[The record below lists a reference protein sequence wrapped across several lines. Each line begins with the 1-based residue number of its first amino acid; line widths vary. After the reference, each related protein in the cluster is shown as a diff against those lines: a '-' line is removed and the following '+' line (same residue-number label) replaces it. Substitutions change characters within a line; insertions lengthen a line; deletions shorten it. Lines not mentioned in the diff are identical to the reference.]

1 MVGSQPRTLLLARV
15 LFLQQAVHL
24 RLLRTSLLLQG
35 GVGSTNLC
43 DLEPHC
49 LCTTPRLLV
58 SLPKRGGCCHGIF
71 AHARYCSRFV
81 NQYHY
86 PSRCGT

>member
-35 GVGSTNLC
+35 GMGSTNLR
-43 DLEPHC
+43 DLEARC
-49 LCTTPRLLV
+49 VRTMPRLLV
-58 SLPKRGGCCHGIF
+58 SLPKRGGCCHSIL
-71 AHARYCSRFV
+71 AHARHCSRFV